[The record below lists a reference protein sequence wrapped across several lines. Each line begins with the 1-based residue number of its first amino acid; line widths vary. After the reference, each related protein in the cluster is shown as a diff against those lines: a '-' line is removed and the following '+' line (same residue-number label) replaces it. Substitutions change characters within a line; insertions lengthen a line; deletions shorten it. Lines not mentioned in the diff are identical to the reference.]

1 MLNTKRPA
9 EVPVRPVRRI
19 GVKTQHVR
27 GKLVGGQEYESL
39 LERDF
44 LKILRFDPAVDTLL
58 TQPLKISY
66 EVQGAKRTY
75 VPDALVTF
83 KADSQGVVP
92 KPVLYEV
99 KPQEYAEHPDYNLAE
114 KFSAATLYCDERS
127 WVFKVVT
134 EADISASRLEGVNFL
149 SRYQGRLVHQGHRQL
164 IRDQLAR
171 WNDCA
176 TIQALLTSIY
186 RTPTAQA
193 ELLPDIWTLLAAHEL
208 GVDLDLPLTMTS
220 EIWIAR

>member
-1 MLNTKRPA
+1 MLNTKRQAEIPA
-9 EVPVRPVRRI
+9 KPVRRI

-27 GKLVGGQEYESL
+27 GQLVGGQEYESL

-58 TQPLKISY
+58 TQPLKITY
-66 EVQGAKRTY
+66 DVQGAKRTY

-83 KADSQGVVP
+83 KPDSQGVVP

-99 KPQEYAEHPDYNLAE
+99 KPLEYAEHPDYSLAE
-114 KFSAATLYCDERS
+114 KFSAATLYCDERN
-127 WVFKVVT
+127 WIFKVVT
-134 EADISASRLEGVNFL
+134 EADISASRLENINFL
-149 SRYQGRLVHQGHRQL
+149 SRYQGRPIHKGNRQL
-164 IRDQLAR
+164 IREQLAR

-208 GVDLDLPLTMTS
+208 AVDLDLRLTMTS

>member
-1 MLNTKRPA
+1 MLNMKRIA
-9 EVPVRPVRRI
+9 EVPAKPARRI

-27 GKLVGGQEYESL
+27 GKLGGQEYESL

-44 LKILRFDPAVDTLL
+44 LKILRFDPTVDTVL

-75 VPDALVTF
+75 VPDVLATF

-99 KPQEYAEHPDYNLAE
+99 KPQEYAEHPDYSLAE
-114 KFSAATLYCDERS
+114 KFSAATLYCDERN

-134 EADISASRLEGVNFL
+134 ETDISPSRLENVNFL
-149 SRYQGRLVHQGHRQL
+149 SRYQGRSIHQGHRQL
-164 IRDQLAR
+164 IRDQLTR
-171 WNDCA
+171 WNYCA

-186 RTPTAQA
+186 RTRTAQA